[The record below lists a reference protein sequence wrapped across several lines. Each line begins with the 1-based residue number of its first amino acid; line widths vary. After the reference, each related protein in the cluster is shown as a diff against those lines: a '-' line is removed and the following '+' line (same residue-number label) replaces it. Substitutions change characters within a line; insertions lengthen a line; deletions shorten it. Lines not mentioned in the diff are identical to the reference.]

1 MKIEFGK
8 EADIEKWMNLVNK
21 VKSSFPGSGVCIG
34 SINRICTGGFLIV
47 LISAFYLSVIGLI
60 LFIGVICWKT
70 NKIGGLLIITIGLV
84 IFIMAAVSFRK
95 MYLRKTK

>member
-1 MKIEFGK
+1 MEFFVEILLELILEGTM
-8 EADIEKWMNLVNK
+8 EASQNKKVPKLVR
-21 VKSSFPGSGVCIG
+21 VV
-34 SINRICTGGFLIV
+34 LIV

-60 LFIGVICWKT
+60 LFIGVSCWKT